1 MPQKSAATNGTG
13 ISRFGCFFPTA
24 QSATR
29 IHTHIIHLE
38 PFPHT
43 HTYMTRVSGLKT
55 QQKPISVPT
64 WSVSRRERK
73 MWEPIRRCADTRQN
87 IYFSHPLQPWEACT
101 CAAWQHSILF
111 YTHAQSFSPSH
122 QAAARAALAA
132 VYLSDL
138 LLERSSDL
146 FIGLNQAN
154 AAPLFP
160 KLFFNSHSFSP
171 LGYFSF
177 SRRARRRSVCE
188 CVR

>member
-1 MPQKSAATNGTG
+1 M
-13 ISRFGCFFPTA
+13 
-24 QSATR
+24 
-29 IHTHIIHLE
+29 
-38 PFPHT
+38 
-43 HTYMTRVSGLKT
+43 YMARVSGLKT

-87 IYFSHPLQPWEACT
+87 IYFSHPLQSWEACT

-122 QAAARAALAA
+122 QAAARAALALAA

-138 LLERSSDL
+138 LLERRSDL

-154 AAPLFP
+154 AEPPLFP

-177 SRRARRRSVCE
+177 SRRARRRRCSVCV
-188 CVR
+188 CVEKINLLIFKDNVYLKAARWIASLSLARVGCYF